1 MDARIMG
8 MRMERWREII
18 IACNT
23 SGMKKKEWL
32 QIHNISPKTFYRN
45 QKQLR
50 EYEMEKAGL
59 TSVAIPASQSH
70 TEFFDLT
77 TALTRQAN
85 EIKTQTWAEPINS
98 ISPNQMTPEVMIQV
112 GSYNLYIGSG
122 VTETTL
128 ATVLKVISRA

>member
-8 MRMERWREII
+8 MRMERWREIVV
-18 IACNT
+18 ACNT

-45 QKQLR
+45 QKLLR

-59 TSVAIPASQSH
+59 TSADIPAGQKP

-77 TALTRQAN
+77 TALTCQPN
-85 EIKTQTWAEPINS
+85 EIKTQTWAEPIS
-98 ISPNQMTPEVMIQV
+98 FISQNQMTPEIMIQT